1 MTYHTELAVIINIR
15 TKVATQGNLR
25 KKTKQTLQKQRG
37 ETRKRGLCFLMVCP
51 HRTEIERRGGERN
64 GYRCLSS
71 VSWHL
76 VFGEE
81 DGWDGCGCT
90 S

>member
-1 MTYHTELAVIINIR
+1 
-15 TKVATQGNLR
+15 
-25 KKTKQTLQKQRG
+25 
-37 ETRKRGLCFLMVCP
+37 MVCP

-90 S
+90 SAETSQGLSSTSTLPLPSSCSNQQQLHAFYKND